1 MMKRVFV
8 SYSRRN
14 KNFAERIA
22 RDLSDAGLDVWVD
35 WRQIQAG
42 ELWQNE
48 IYRGIER
55 SEMLVVCLSPD
66 SVASQWVQREVNT
79 AREQGKFIIPVM
91 AVNAYAQMQQTEA
104 MRWLLDVH
112 FINFENRYEEAFP
125 ELLQALPGKRRVGAY
140 DDIDPENI
148 PDPFKGLEA
157 FQQTDAHFFFGR
169 EELIR
174 KCLKRLQQSQSR
186 RFLAVVGGSG
196 SGKSSLV
203 RAGVIPE
210 IRAGTLPASDSWPV
224 LIFTPGETPVD
235 ALAQRLAPLIDDMEM
250 EDALAVLRASPG
262 GLHQLSERILAGDDE
277 RGRLLMV
284 VDQFEEVFTRAGDV
298 DRDAFLKMLVT
309 AATQPGGR
317 ALIIITM
324 RADFFD
330 RLGRYPDLAALF
342 EQENMVIVTEM
353 TAADLLRSI
362 EGPAEAVGLIYDEG
376 LPQRILE
383 DVRRQPGSLPLLQY
397 ALKELYQKREGRR
410 LTNASYEAIGGVR
423 RALARHAE
431 EIYDDLNPV
440 QQSIMRR
447 VLLSL
452 VEVSETGEATRRR
465 VNRDDLQFRD
475 VPQQSV
481 QDLIDLLTAANSRLL
496 MTSRQIRASADQSQ
510 PVIWVEVSHEALIRE
525 WDRFTSWVAE
535 NVESLRYG
543 TELLQ
548 AANDWQTS
556 RRDGAYLL
564 TGNRLMRAQ
573 VWIQVADPTPLQKE
587 FIQASLEEHER
598 RELARQAQ
606 AERELALQKR
616 SNKLLR
622 AFVLVLVASLI
633 IAVGLS
639 LFAFNNLNIAET
651 QTQLANRAL
660 TQAADALHTAEEN
673 AQEALSLALAAS
685 ANRALGDNDTD
696 LAVMLG
702 VAANQISNPPSQSQR
717 TLSEVAYAPGTRRIF
732 SEHGG
737 TPNTVVLSPD
747 GSLALSASDRVP
759 LVWDVETAA
768 LINRLESNSAHNRVV
783 TAAALSG
790 DGRTAATADDSGAI
804 LLWDMPSASATRAL
818 TGHLA
823 RVNGVVFSPDG
834 TRLASGD
841 SDGVFI
847 LWDVAEARAVLV
859 ITGHTGSVNAVAFS
873 ADGARVATASEDGS
887 VRVWDG
893 ATGAPVGSALAVGS
907 PVNAVVFTARLN
919 IVTGSDDGIVR
930 LWNFDRGEVTAQF
943 NVHDSLPVNALAI
956 NAAGEVVVS
965 GGDDNRAVMID
976 LITSEVKN
984 IFNGHTGPV
993 RAVAMSGD
1001 ARRVLTA
1008 AADGSI
1014 RVWDATR
1021 AEQIQSYAGH
1031 RPNIRSRTVVG
1042 VFGPGELTILSGSA
1056 DGTMRLWNTLNALT
1070 IQEFRLAGSS
1080 GTRAPTINAVAL
1092 SADGTRALSG
1102 DSNDAVILWDVAT
1115 GQAMRTMTGHN
1126 GDVQAVAFLPD
1137 QTRAISAGA
1146 DNALILWDLE
1156 TGAVVRRY
1164 GPQGPNSEGHN
1175 KVIFDVAL
1183 SPDGSI
1189 IASASGDERIL
1200 LWNVE
1205 TGAVILE
1212 IVDQKEAV
1220 RSIAFSLD
1228 GRAVLTSGVS
1238 GRVYLWN
1245 VADGAL
1251 IRRFE
1256 GHTSTVFDVAFSP
1269 DGRFIATGG
1278 RDFSLRLW
1286 DLESGLE
1293 IRRFLT
1299 DEAVRSVAFSADG
1312 RQVVTGLDDSTLRT
1326 WRALTELRDL
1336 VDWTFANRFVP
1347 APTCDQIELF
1357 RLGTP
1362 CGTDGIAPVPTPHP
1376 LPTPTPIPAAARFLA
1391 IGHPATVNTDRG
1403 ENLRIRWQPSTA
1415 SDIVV
1420 SVPDGTI
1427 VTIIGGPVEA
1437 EGYRWWN
1444 VRTEDGT
1451 EGWAVES
1458 VPQDGVQT
1466 LVP

>member
-1 MMKRVFV
+1 MKRVFV

-14 KNFAERIA
+14 KNFAERVA

-66 SVASQWVQREVNT
+66 AVNSEWVQREVNA

-91 AVNAYAQMQQTEA
+91 AVNAYAEMQRTEA
-104 MRWLLDVH
+104 LRWLLDVH

-125 ELLQALPGKRRVGAY
+125 ELLQALPGKRRVSAY

-174 KCLKRLQQSQSR
+174 KCLKRLQQNQTR

-210 IRAGTLPASDSWPV
+210 IRAGTLPSSDGWPV

-235 ALAQRLAPLIDDMEM
+235 ALAQRLSPLMEDMEM
-250 EDALAVLRASPG
+250 EGALAVLRASPG
-262 GLHQLSERILAGDDE
+262 GLDQLTERILAGDDE
-277 RGRLLMV
+277 KARLLII
-284 VDQFEEVFTRAGDV
+284 VDQFEEVFTRAGDIE
-298 DRDAFLKMLVT
+298 RDAFLRMLVS
-309 AATQPGGR
+309 ATTRPGGR
-317 ALIIITM
+317 TLAIITM

-330 RLGRYPDLAALF
+330 RLGRYPDLAVLF

-353 TAADLLRSI
+353 TPADLLRSI
-362 EGPAEAVGLIYDEG
+362 EGPAEAVGLIYDDG
-376 LPQRILE
+376 LPQRILD

-397 ALKELYQKREGRR
+397 ALKQLYQKREGRR

-431 EIYDDLNPV
+431 EIYDGLNPT

-447 VLLSL
+447 VMLSL
-452 VEVSETGEATRRR
+452 IEVGETGEATRRR
-465 VNRDDLQFRD
+465 VNRNDLQFRD

-481 QDLIDLLTAANSRLL
+481 EDLIDLLTAANSRLL
-496 MTSRQIRASADQSQ
+496 MTSRQIRASDDQSQ

-548 AANDWQTS
+548 AANDWHTG
-556 RRDGAYLL
+556 RRDVAYLL

-587 FIQASLEEHER
+587 YIQASLEEHER

-606 AERELALQKR
+606 AERELTLQKR

-622 AFVLVLVASLI
+622 AFVLVLVLSLI
-633 IAVGLS
+633 VALGLS

-651 QTQLANRAL
+651 QTQRANSAL
-660 TQAADALHTAEEN
+660 TLAADALRTSEEN
-673 AQEALSLALAAS
+673 AQEALSLALSAS
-685 ANRALGDNDTD
+685 ANRALGDNETD
-696 LAVMLG
+696 LAVMLA
-702 VAANQISNPPSQSQR
+702 VAANQISDPPSQAQR
-717 TLSEVAYAPGTRRIF
+717 TLAEVAYAPGTRRIF

-759 LVWDVETAA
+759 LLWDPDTAA
-768 LINRLESNSAHNRVV
+768 LIRALDGTSAHNRIV
-783 TAAALSG
+783 TAAALSL
-790 DGRTAATADDSGAI
+790 DSRTAATADDSGAI
-804 LLWDMPSASATRAL
+804 LLWDVSTTTATRAL

-859 ITGHTGSVNAVAFS
+859 ITGHTGSVNAIAFS
-873 ADGARVATASEDGS
+873 ADGMRVATASEDGT

-893 ATGAPVGSALAVGS
+893 STGAPIGETLAVGS

-919 IVTGSDDGIVR
+919 IVTGSDDGLVR
-930 LWNFDRGEVTAQF
+930 LWNFERAEVTTPF

-976 LITSEVKN
+976 LITSEVTN
-984 IFNGHTGPV
+984 IFNGHSGPV

-1008 AADGSI
+1008 AADGTI
-1014 RVWDATR
+1014 RVWDSTR
-1021 AEQIQSYAGH
+1021 AEQIQRYVGH
-1031 RPNIRSRTVVG
+1031 RSNIRSRTVVG

-1056 DGTMRLWNTLNALT
+1056 DGTMRLWNTLNTLT
-1070 IQEFRLAGSS
+1070 VQEFALAGQTSS
-1080 GTRAPTINAVAL
+1080 TRAATVNAVAL

-1102 DSNDAVILWDVAT
+1102 DSNDEIILWDVAS
-1115 GQAMRTMTGHN
+1115 GQIIRTMTGHT
-1126 GDVQAVAFLPD
+1126 GDVQAVTFLPD
-1137 QTRAISAGA
+1137 QRRAISAGA
-1146 DNALILWDLE
+1146 DSALILWDLE
-1156 TGAVVRRY
+1156 TGEALRQY
-1164 GPQGPNSEGHN
+1164 GPQGPNSDGHN
-1175 KVIFDVAL
+1175 KVIFDLAL
-1183 SPDGSI
+1183 NPDGSVF
-1189 IASASGDERIL
+1189 ASASGDERIL
-1200 LWNVE
+1200 LWDVA
-1205 TGAVILE
+1205 TGE
-1212 IVDQKEAV
+1212 IVREILDQKEAV
-1220 RSIAFSLD
+1220 RSIAFSPD
-1228 GRAVLTSGVS
+1228 GLSLLTSGVS

-1245 VADGAL
+1245 VADGTL

-1278 RDFSLRLW
+1278 RDFTLRLW
-1286 DLESGLE
+1286 DIASGLE
-1293 IRRFLT
+1293 IRRFQT

-1312 RQVVTGLDDSTLRT
+1312 RQVVTGLDDSSLRT

-1336 VDWTFANRFVP
+1336 VDWTFANRFV
-1347 APTCDQIELF
+1347 AVPTCEQIELF
-1357 RLGTP
+1357 RLGRP
-1362 CGTDGIAPVPTPHP
+1362 CGEDGIAPVPTPYP
-1376 LPTPTPIPAAARFLA
+1376 LPTPTPIPAAARFLT

-1415 SDIVV
+1415 SDIIV

-1427 VTIIGGPVEA
+1427 VTLIGGPVEA
-1437 EGYRWWN
+1437 EGFRWWN

-1451 EGWAVES
+1451 EGWAVDS

-1466 LVP
+1466 LIP